1 MFTNYFTGQR
11 RSSEAQ
17 TRDLLDIVFDH
28 QENEVHLGSKEPLVR
43 FLFMKK
49 TNGV

>member
-17 TRDLLDIVFDH
+17 TRDLLDIVF
-28 QENEVHLGSKEPLVR
+28 
-43 FLFMKK
+43 
-49 TNGV
+49 NGILSDSERRRQTVNGE